1 MFKKI
6 SSFVLLMCIM
16 VLFTACSS
24 KQVSGN
30 KEFNKNG
37 KVQVAVSFNPLKEF
51 AQAVG
56 KDKIEVYTIVPNGTE
71 PHDFEPKP
79 RDMETINNADI
90 FVYNGMGMENWADKV
105 LQTLDNKKLVTVAA
119 SNGIA
124 PIKNHNSVGSEGN
137 GQYDP
142 HTWLGL
148 KEAKIEANNIKNA
161 LIKVD
166 PANKDYYEKNYADFA
181 SKIDNLYNDYSNKF
195 TTLTNKN
202 FVTGHAA
209 FAYFCRDFGLK
220 QNSAEDVF
228 AEGEP
233 TAQKLKELV
242 DYCKANKIKV
252 VFSEELASPKVSQ
265 TLARE
270 VNAKVEKIYTIESS
284 EDNKD
289 YMESMSDNLGKV
301 YESLK

>member
-6 SSFVLLMCIM
+6 SSFILMTFVIIT
-16 VLFTACSS
+16 VTACSS
-24 KQVSGN
+24 KQTSGN
-30 KEFNKNG
+30 KEVSKNG
-37 KVQVAVSFNPLKEF
+37 KIQVVVSFNPLKEF
-51 AQAVG
+51 AKAVG
-56 KDKIEVYTIVPNGTE
+56 KDKIEVSTIVPNGTE

-79 RDMETINNADI
+79 RDIQNINGADI
-90 FVYNGMGMENWADKV
+90 FVYNGLGMENWVDKV
-105 LQTLDNKKLVTVAA
+105 LQTIDNKKLVTVVA
-119 SNGIA
+119 SNGIT
-124 PIKNHNSVGSEGN
+124 PIENTNVADLKDH

-148 KEAKIEANNIKNA
+148 KESKIEANNIKNA

-166 PANKDYYEKNYADFA
+166 PANKDYYEKNYAEFA
-181 SKIDNLYNDYSNKF
+181 AKIDNLYNDYSSKF
-195 TTLTNKN
+195 NILKNKN

-233 TAQKLKELV
+233 TAQKLKGLV
-242 DYCKANKIKV
+242 DYCKANNIKV
-252 VFSEELASPKVSQ
+252 VFTEELASPKISE

-270 VNAKVEKIYTIESS
+270 VNAKVEKIYTIESM

-289 YMESMSDNLGKV
+289 YIESMKDNLNKV